1 MPDPILPAQTPATLQ
16 PLLTAPQREIPSLL
30 QLLQVGQ
37 ILPAKVLAQIQPGL
51 IRLQIATTELLA
63 RTPVRLEPGT
73 PLRLEVM
80 ARLPTPE
87 LRIVREP
94 APAAHRDRVVRTAV
108 ARQLP
113 GAEVREAAQK
123 LASDPDAPRLESR
136 LQRFQ
141 NILKSAGLGP
151 ERPDARQ
158 VQRAIATSG
167 VFHEA
172 PLRTGAPPSIDD
184 QKRQLLLLL
193 ASVTGEL
200 RQRQA
205 PPPGDADPQ
214 AQHRDTPHAPDTLLH
229 RLARLVEGSVARI
242 QLQQSTALPVDDN
255 ARQAWQ
261 FDLPFRHPEGTD
273 DVMLRIER
281 RDRNPSEGDPEWAVN
296 LAFEFDTI
304 GTLQCRIALTGDR
317 VATTFWCERE
327 TTLDNVERGLPS
339 LRAALEAQG
348 LEVVHLHGIQG
359 RPAEPMIHV
368 PVPAS
373 LLDERA

>member
-1 MPDPILPAQTPATLQ
+1 MNRKLGSHRLVAALAAAWLTGTAVCAAVEVDGFTQPYFDVDVAASETGLLAELQVREGDRVRKGQLLASLDDAVLQATL
-16 PLLTAPQREIPSLL
+16 EIAKQTMDSL
-30 QLLQVGQ
+30 G
-37 ILPAKVLAQIQPGL
+37 
-51 IRLQIATTELLA
+51 
-63 RTPVRLEPGT
+63 
-73 PLRLEVM
+73 
-80 ARLPTPE
+80 
-87 LRIVREP
+87 
-94 APAAHRDRVVRTAV
+94 
-108 ARQLP
+108 
-113 GAEVREAAQK
+113 
-123 LASDPDAPRLESR
+123 RLESAEAELR
-136 LQRFQ
+136 LQVDTV
-141 NILKSAGLGP
+141 NKL
-151 ERPDARQ
+151 
-158 VQRAIATSG
+158 
-167 VFHEA
+167 
-172 PLRTGAPPSIDD
+172 
-184 QKRQLLLLL
+184 RQLHSRRH
-193 ASVTGEL
+193 ASDQEL
-200 RQRQA
+200 ERAEAQRTIA
-205 PPPGDADPQ
+205 E
-214 AQHRDTPHAPDTLLH
+214 
-229 RLARLVEGSVARI
+229 ARLRAAREEHRIRALECERARI